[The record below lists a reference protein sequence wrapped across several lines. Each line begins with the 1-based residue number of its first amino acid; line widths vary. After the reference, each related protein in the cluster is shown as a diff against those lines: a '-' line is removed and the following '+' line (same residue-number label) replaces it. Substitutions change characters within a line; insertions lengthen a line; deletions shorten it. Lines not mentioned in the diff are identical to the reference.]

1 MKVLIVSHKIFS
13 IDMQWGFLQNG
24 CDVRILYPATADQLG
39 GVLKDYRPDLLV
51 TAGPPLELDKV
62 MLRSIGERDASSYKY
77 AHWDTDGISSTL
89 FPSDTGLGIEM
100 DVIELS
106 KPDVVFTMCPEMLNM
121 VKTHGCHAEMLPY
134 AFSPLS
140 HYPMQS
146 GEEGYKHLLNIVGQ
160 SYLQIA
166 LKNLDHYR
174 YKSIGI
180 LLKPLIEHGYSINFY
195 GDNGYRTL
203 LKALW
208 ELDVPAEWFN
218 GYLPYEKTCEAYNT
232 SFINL
237 VTQNHEHTIT
247 KRTFEILGCGGFVLS
262 SDNTALRE
270 FFTPGRDLEVS
281 SSPEQTVELVEY
293 YKNHPQAY
301 RAVRKNALEAAGKHT
316 YKQRAET
323 ILQTVM
329 E

>member
-1 MKVLIVSHKIFS
+1 MKVLILSHKIFS

-24 CDVRILYPATADQLG
+24 CDTRLLHPATAEQLE
-39 GVLKDYRPDLLV
+39 VILKAYRPDLVV
-51 TAGPPLELDKV
+51 TAGPPLELNKD
-62 MLRSIGERDASSYKY
+62 MLRRIGERNSSSYKY
-77 AHWDTDGISSTL
+77 VHWDTDGVSST
-89 FPSDTGLGIEM
+89 FYPSDTGLGIEM

-106 KPDVVFTMCPEMLNM
+106 KPDVVFTMCPEMLEIARN
-121 VKTHGCHAEMLPY
+121 HGFRAEMLPY
-134 AFSPLS
+134 AYSPLS

-146 GEEGYKHLLNIVGQ
+146 GEEYKHLLNIVGQ
-160 SYLQIA
+160 SYLEIA

-180 LLKPLIEHGYSINFY
+180 LVKPLIEHGYSIHFY
-195 GDNGYRTL
+195 GDSGYRTL

-247 KRTFEILGCGGFVLS
+247 KRTFEILGSGGFVLS
-262 SDNTALRE
+262 SDNAAVRE
-270 FFTPGRDLEVS
+270 LFTPGRDLEVS
-281 SSPEQTVELVEY
+281 SSPEQTLELAAY

-301 RAVRKNALEAAGKHT
+301 RAVRKNALEAAQKHT
-316 YKQRAET
+316 YKQRVET

-329 E
+329 D